1 MTVRTIV
8 ARAAR
13 VAGLLALPLLPM
25 PLVPS
30 APAPLH
36 AQEGIVVPDSVTAE
50 RIRAGSD
57 LYNGG
62 SCVFCHEV
70 AGRGTGERAPDLS
83 DVEWLHSEGDFAGI
97 KNTIFWG
104 VEKDEMKALTPR
116 PFQMNPMGG
125 MPWRGEQVSQVTA
138 YVWSLSR
145 PSTSPFVVEQFQFLD
160 LGRAGRVDEAID
172 VFRASDHALMSRQ
185 GINRIAYEVMGS
197 HGAGTALPLFE
208 LNVDL
213 HPDHFNPWD
222 SLAEAHMTLGNR
234 DEAIEYYERSLEL
247 NPDNDNAVEKLEELG
262 AR

>member
-1 MTVRTIV
+1 MTVRTIAV
-8 ARAAR
+8 RATR
-13 VAGLLALPLLPM
+13 VAGMLALPLLP
-25 PLVPS
+25 VPFGS
-30 APAPLH
+30 TGPAALH
-36 AQEGIVVPDSVTAE
+36 AQEEIAVPDSVTAE

-62 SCVFCHEV
+62 SCVFCHAV
-70 AGRGTGERAPDLS
+70 AGRGTGRRAPDLS
-83 DVEWLHSEGDFAGI
+83 DVEWLHGEGDFTGI
-97 KNTIFWG
+97 KHTIVWG
-104 VEKDEMKALTPR
+104 VEEDEMKAVTPR

-125 MPWRGEQVSQVTA
+125 MPWGNEQLSQVTA

-145 PSTSPFVVEQFQFLD
+145 PSTSPFVVEQFRFLD
-160 LGRAGRVDEAID
+160 LARAGRVDESID
-172 VFRASDHALMSRQ
+172 VFRASDHALMTRQ

-197 HGAGTALPLFE
+197 HGAGTALALFE
-208 LNVDL
+208 LNAEL

-234 DEAIEYYERSLEL
+234 DEAIEYYERSLEV